1 MHKVLKQKNWEKIRV
16 FTISKQLHWKEPP
29 SRIWSVCGTN
39 VLTLKQACFSVRKLM
54 ADHKQ
59 IKLAPTAA
67 SAASA
72 EEQVQR
78 CRLKQKQQE
87 SAALHFVQAVISSL
101 ARPGTSMGHLLLG
114 VFLTCA
120 HEWVQAWDCLLLS
133 FYSNVALKSIGICTT
148 EHTKSFQW
156 QLHDKYGVASHAML
170 KSWRSLLLCELETCV
185 CFVRAYKLPALRNK
199 LHTPEHKIKT
209 FEGNSPRLA
218 ATEQPLSFQALFF
231 PHWPSA
237 SGLCVDEGGARMKWK
252 RVYVEVGLSALL
264 PSRRSNTSTFL
275 LQHVTLSW
283 PPLLP
288 AKKRW

>member
-1 MHKVLKQKNWEKIRV
+1 
-16 FTISKQLHWKEPP
+16 
-29 SRIWSVCGTN
+29 
-39 VLTLKQACFSVRKLM
+39 
-54 ADHKQ
+54 
-59 IKLAPTAA
+59 
-67 SAASA
+67 
-72 EEQVQR
+72 
-78 CRLKQKQQE
+78 
-87 SAALHFVQAVISSL
+87 
-101 ARPGTSMGHLLLG
+101 MGHLLLG